1 MKRLSIM
8 MLCILWMVGMLCTQS
23 FAAEEDTTG
32 VEIHVTAEDKDTGEL
47 VDVADAEV
55 SLYIGS
61 ALRRT
66 VVTNSD
72 GIAILPISDLT
83 EEELAKATVSAKA
96 EVSHGMASYGNVR
109 TKLYDYYP
117 VHEED
122 GEPYRYRMELH
133 SSWIDEQGN
142 WCGEEL
148 NVKDQRDKVD
158 VVFAIDTTASMSA
171 EIARVRENLE
181 AFTETIRGRGISV
194 RFAIVEYGD
203 ITYGDNTIVHGKD
216 GSNWFTDVAD
226 VTEVLDAL
234 VLGDGGDDDETL
246 IDALGY
252 IADDATMKWRSDA
265 YRFVFVVTDTGY
277 KVDNNHGYIDMEEI
291 TDVLADKE
299 IVTSVITT
307 NYFGEVY
314 KSLCEGTGGVL
325 ANIYAQDFE
334 NEMLG
339 LAEEVV
345 ELLTAKM
352 ELVLS
357 EPRMYMNLSV
367 CYLIESAKDETEE
380 YKAAMTNMVDELANC
395 IAETTDAHVLIEHVV
410 LYSTDDVLNFYTSNH
425 IASMADIRVE
435 SSAYN
440 TSTSYSNSH
449 VSGFYRGYRIS
460 MEYEETTRPTFC
472 RVQISGTWAGN
483 SEISILG
490 DVEWYAAILSHEC
503 GHYLFGF
510 RDEYV
515 NGSGEYWNPRWN
527 ENYGLMDQA
536 QWDIEI
542 SKTSVD
548 YTYITDETT
557 FELADQSIHS
567 RQSWTYMESCED
579 TLADLL
585 TLDSNSTEVQMFGK
599 YYTPEAMDYYNTGDY
614 VGTYTKAPGADRRV
628 TYDFA
633 GLDSGDITVILADGS
648 IDNSTDSAS
657 TSSETYGTSTSN
669 KAEAERSLERLVE
682 VSFASQGEKVLC
694 TIERMAGYNYHVNVR
709 VAGDSERKE
718 IAGDGTYVLPIGYGD
733 LAEVRIIA
741 EKDGVAQ
748 YNFYYVD
755 RSQLC
760 EKGYIYYS
768 IGNNVSVTAEATEPA
783 YYTFVADNY
792 SYTNGDYISVNQAT
806 VVMVDGDL
814 TVSGGEITSATDSTA
829 EIDYSTL
836 SWYVCKDGVWSALET
851 TITRE
856 QNMTLSATA
865 SLRGEGI
872 YVLMAKKAGDGAA
885 KKAENVTYEQS
896 ATRAG
901 VVTLSFDDRNEDSM
915 YYHVYYSDKAFT
927 EAEKD
932 DMARNVHDA
941 FRGTNLTL
949 KLPGENQTVYVAIDI
964 ILKDGSHSGLT
975 ELMEVTVGE
984 LDYDGDGIPDW
995 YCNKYLLW
1003 GDGITPKDI
1012 AESDDDG
1019 DGLTNMEEY
1028 LGGSDPTNP
1037 NDPVHTTNI
1046 PLDSITAN
1054 KSSIAIHVG
1063 ESDSFEVSLL
1073 PENASN
1079 REVSWYIEDE
1089 SIVSV
1094 VTDGYM
1100 CTVTGLALGKTKV
1113 CGVSM
1118 DGGYSAVVVV
1128 TVYESV
1134 TVVFHGNGGTPEMTK
1149 CLTDKDGHITPLPT
1163 AVSGM
1168 ADYEFAGWYTEVT
1181 GGTQVTESTVFA
1193 EDTDVY
1199 ARWKPVTA
1207 DTEPVGD
1214 HNDKSGTDKTDAQAE
1229 KKGGMPW
1236 WYVGIGVGVVIIA
1249 TVVVFVVKKKQQNAS
1264 EMISEKKE

>member
-1 MKRLSIM
+1 MKRLGIM
-8 MLCILWMVGMLCTQS
+8 ILCVLWMVGMLCTQS
-23 FAAEEDTTG
+23 FAADEDITG
-32 VEIHVTAEDKDTGEL
+32 VEIHVTAEDKDTGEM
-47 VDVADAEV
+47 VDIADAEV

-66 VVTNSD
+66 VVTNSE
-72 GIAILPISDLT
+72 GIAILSIADLT
-83 EEELAKATVSAKA
+83 DEELAKATVSAKA
-96 EVSHGMASYGNVR
+96 EVSHGMASYKNVR

-117 VHEED
+117 IHED
-122 GEPYRYRMELH
+122 DSEPYRYRMELH

-148 NVKDQRDKVD
+148 NISDQRDKVD

-171 EIARVRENLE
+171 EIARVRENL
-181 AFTETIRGRGISV
+181 ATFTEAIRGRGISV

-216 GSNWFTDVAD
+216 GSNWFTDVEE

-252 IADDATMKWRSDA
+252 IADETTMKWRSDA
-265 YRFVFVVTDTGY
+265 YRLVFVVTDTGY
-277 KVDNNHGYIDMEEI
+277 KVDNNHGYVDMEEI
-291 TDVLADKE
+291 TGVLADKE

-307 NYFGEVY
+307 NYYGAVY
-314 KSLCEGTGGVL
+314 KSLCEGTGGCL
-325 ANIYAQDFE
+325 ANIYAQDFQD
-334 NEMLG
+334 EMLG

-345 ELLTAKM
+345 ELLTARL
-352 ELVLS
+352 ELVLT

-367 CYLIESAKDETEE
+367 CYLIESEKDETEE
-380 YKAAMTNMVDELANC
+380 YLKAMTDMVDELANC
-395 IAETTDAHVLIEHVV
+395 MAETTDAHVVIEHVV
-410 LYSTDDVLNFYTSNH
+410 LYSTDDVLNFYTSDH
-425 IASMADIRVE
+425 IAAMADIRVE

-440 TSTSYSNSH
+440 TATSYSNAH
-449 VSGFYRGYRIS
+449 VAGFYRGYRIS
-460 MEYEETTRPTFC
+460 VEREETVRPTFC
-472 RVQISGTWAGN
+472 RVQISGTWAGD

-510 RDEYV
+510 RDEYI
-515 NGSGEYWNPRWN
+515 NGEGEYWNPRLN

-557 FELADQSIHS
+557 FELADKSIHS
-567 RQSWTYMESCED
+567 KQSWIYKESCED

-585 TLDSNSTEVQMFGK
+585 TLDSDSTEVQMFGK
-599 YYTPEAMDYYNTGDY
+599 SYTPEAMDYYNTGDY

-633 GLDSGDITVILADGS
+633 GLDSGDITVISTDGS
-648 IDNSTDSAS
+648 IENAAESAS
-657 TSSETYGTSTSN
+657 TGSKTYEASTSN
-669 KAEAERSLERLVE
+669 TIEAERSLERLVE
-682 VSFASQGEKVLC
+682 VSFASQGEEVLC
-694 TIERMAGYNYHVNVR
+694 TIEPLIGYNYRVNVR

-733 LAEVRIIA
+733 LAEVRIIV

-768 IGNNVSVTAEATEPA
+768 IGNNVSVTAEAEEPA

-792 SYTNGDYISVNQAT
+792 SYTNGEYISVNQAT

-814 TVSGGEITSATDSTA
+814 TVSGGEITSATDSAA

-836 SWYVCKDGVWSALET
+836 SWFVCKDGTWKALET
-851 TITRE
+851 TVTRE

-865 SLRGEGI
+865 SLSGEGL
-872 YVLMAKKAGDGAA
+872 YVLMAKNAEVGSA
-885 KKAENVTYEQS
+885 KKAEKVTYEQS

-901 VVTLSFDDRNEDSM
+901 VVTLSFDDPNEDSM
-915 YYHVYYSDKAFT
+915 YYHVYYNDKPFT
-927 EAEKD
+927 ETEKCD
-932 DMARNVHDA
+932 VARDVHDA
-941 FRGTNLTL
+941 SRGTDLVLNLL
-949 KLPGENQTVYVAIDI
+949 KENQTVYVAIDI
-964 ILKDGSHSGLT
+964 ISKDGSHSGLT

-984 LDYDGDGIPDW
+984 LDSDGDGIPDW

-1003 GDGITPKDI
+1003 GDGITPKNI

-1019 DGLTNMEEY
+1019 DGLTNLEEY

-1037 NDPVHTTNI
+1037 NDPKHTTNI
-1046 PLDSITAN
+1046 PVDSITAN
-1054 KSSIAIHVG
+1054 KKEIAIHVG

-1073 PENASN
+1073 PEDASN
-1079 REVSWYIEDE
+1079 REVTWYIEDK
-1089 SIVSV
+1089 SIVSIE
-1094 VTDGYM
+1094 TNGYI
-1100 CTVTGLALGKTKV
+1100 CTVTGLALGETKV

-1134 TVVFHGNGGTPEMTK
+1134 EVSFHGNGGTPTMTK
-1149 CLTDKDGHITPLPT
+1149 LLTDKDGHIASLPQV
-1163 AVSGM
+1163 VSDK
-1168 ADYEFAGWYTEVT
+1168 ADYEFSGWYTAED
-1181 GGTQVTESTVFA
+1181 GGVQVTESTVFTEA
-1193 EDTDVY
+1193 TDVY
-1199 ARWKPVTA
+1199 AQWESIPT
-1207 DTEPVGD
+1207 DTESED
-1214 HNDKSGTDKTDAQAE
+1214 DSKSENAKDEQALNE
-1229 KKGGMPW
+1229 DRMPW
-1236 WYVGIGVGVVIIA
+1236 WYIGIAVGMVAIVIVI
-1249 TVVVFVVKKKQQNAS
+1249 VLVINKKKTPKVTD
-1264 EMISEKKE
+1264 EKEE